1 MNDTIRFAGV
11 PNVRLNKVDGGW
23 QIQRRNHHDTPWYDI
38 DQGFFFTREEA
49 IDGAQEF
56 TTT

>member
-1 MNDTIRFAGV
+1 MNETVRFAGV

-23 QIQRRNHHDTPWYDI
+23 QIQRRNYSDSPWYDLENH
-38 DQGFFFTREEA
+38 FFFTKEEA

-56 TTT
+56 TST

>member
-11 PNVRLNKVDGGW
+11 PNVRLSKVDGGW
-23 QIQRRNHHDTPWYDI
+23 QIQRRNDRAMPWYDLENH
-38 DQGFFFTREEA
+38 FFFTKEEA
-49 IDGAQEF
+49 IEGAQEF